1 MSNETLT
8 IKEEQTERHESMTP
22 VDVGLYKNL
31 NPNPLENIP
40 MPLALA
46 QLPDT
51 MSPVLFDSGPP
62 TPTTRELLAAKM
74 LPLVEPAEIL
84 PTPSNPR
91 WTNNGRQ
98 TSAVRMLDLAV
109 TIERQIV
116 QNGGKPIR
124 HRNHRNERFRLKPE
138 IEAELQP
145 AVSQS
150 SGERTVSI
158 GRSRADLFQ
167 GPSLTIVSG
176 STAKETG
183 EDASQASTST
193 TEGGPKDE
201 TDDRRSEQSD
211 GPAGDVDNVDAVDHE
226 DDDDGGDEDDG
237 EGPGMDFSPECIL
250 QEGVVP
256 IGEIAPTSCQCGFTT
271 SDISEMKAHTCPEG
285 TLVKCQFCPKTF
297 RRADLARRHSR
308 NAHPEL
314 NKVLVCPEEGCT
326 YRTRDAPLFERHVMR
341 HKGIKFCECDQ
352 CDYKTDSPKC
362 LRIHKLTHS
371 GEKPFA
377 CHLCDYRGTQRG
389 HLRDHIRLVHI
400 KSKDFHC
407 EICGMQFGIKGALK
421 RHIKNIHEKPNKTYT
436 CNECGYV
443 TARRDRLR
451 EHYRSHSGEK
461 PFACTLCSY
470 RTASR
475 QSLNKHAK
483 GHLKRAVKAL
493 NMANQVEDAQTL
505 STQDD
510 AGTELECGGE
520 EESQASVVSESFVS
534 NVAAQLERMQRLVRA
549 AQHEAAQASSSY

>member
-1 MSNETLT
+1 MSSAN
-8 IKEEQTERHESMTP
+8 IAVKKEPMEAIASTGP
-22 VDVGLYKNL
+22 GLCDSSGVA
-31 NPNPLENIP
+31 PLQNIP
-40 MPLALA
+40 LPLDL
-46 QLPDT
+46 Q
-51 MSPVLFDSGPP
+51 PVPGVIPEIDNISQPVP
-62 TPTTRELLAAKM
+62 ATPSLAAKM
-74 LPLVEPAEIL
+74 LPLIEPTEIL

-91 WTNNGRQ
+91 WSNNGRQ

-116 QNGGKPIR
+116 QNGGRPIK
-124 HRNHRNERFRLKPE
+124 HRNHRNERFKLKPE

-145 AVSQS
+145 SLESAQLEGGHSAAAMLRTDVFGKPSTI
-150 SGERTVSI
+150 GESVT
-158 GRSRADLFQ
+158 
-167 GPSLTIVSG
+167 
-176 STAKETG
+176 KEQN
-183 EDASQASTST
+183 EEASQASAST
-193 TEGGPKDE
+193 TEGPKDE
-201 TDDRRSEQSD
+201 ADERRSEIDEAAVIEDADNDMGEDDED
-211 GPAGDVDNVDAVDHE
+211 GPE
-226 DDDDGGDEDDG
+226 I
-237 EGPGMDFSPECIL
+237 DFSPECIL

-256 IGEIAPTSCQCGFTT
+256 ISEIAPTSCQCGFTT
-271 SDISEMKAHTCPEG
+271 SDIAEMKAHTCPEG

-314 NKVLVCPEEGCT
+314 NRVLICPEVGCT

-407 EICGMQFGIKGALK
+407 EMCGMQFGIKGALK

-451 EHYRSHSGEK
+451 EHFRSHSGEK

-493 NMANQVEDAQTL
+493 NMANQGEDIPNLTMQEDTG
-505 STQDD
+505 TGEYGGDD
-510 AGTELECGGE
+510 
-520 EESQASVVSESFVS
+520 ESRASDDSEGFGRCD
-534 NVAAQLERMQRLVRA
+534 VAAQLEKMQQLVRA
-549 AQHEAAQASSSY
+549 AQGESTAQASSSF